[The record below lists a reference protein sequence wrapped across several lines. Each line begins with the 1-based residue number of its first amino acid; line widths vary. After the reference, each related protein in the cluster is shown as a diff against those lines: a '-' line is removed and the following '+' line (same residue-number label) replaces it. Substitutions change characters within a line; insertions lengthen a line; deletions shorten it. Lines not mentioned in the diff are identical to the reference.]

1 MLSLLEEVV
10 DFGKLSA
17 VQFVPRGL
25 IRLTFMDPVDKDRL
39 VNQGSVMLD
48 NVEYSVTP
56 SDRPN
61 TLVYVHHYPAEGD
74 DGLLCEEFRC
84 YGKIVSVKHQHFS
97 GRPNLLTGSR
107 ILTMSLS

>member
-48 NVEYSVTP
+48 NVECSVTP
-56 SDRPN
+56 R
-61 TLVYVHHYPAEGD
+61 T
-74 DGLLCEEFRC
+74 GLTPWCMYIIIWLRGMTASCVRNFAVM
-84 YGKIVSVKHQHFS
+84 GK
-97 GRPNLLTGSR
+97 
-107 ILTMSLS
+107 